1 MEVKTFMKQSKKLLS
16 LVLAIVMMFGVFSV
30 GASALTP
37 TAATQVKYNSIDEA
51 ELTAEQVAGIINDIL
66 DEVLAGVNLNIP
78 AVGLVIKD
86 VDSTLDTVAGISTLA
101 DIAGQDVA
109 KLKVDACKGV
119 KRSGGDLK
127 VLKALLQFLADNVG
141 GGANLQKVLIG
152 GIGEKSTDS
161 QLGVGGI
168 LWNGK
173 ALGISL
179 GFSLKEIVD
188 GNEIIKGTGY
198 TLNGLLKDIP
208 GFLKYELFEM
218 LLKGSFAYTKD
229 KVVDGVTYPNGDNK
243 TYQESGTSSL
253 SLDDFAN
260 TAIYNLLTTPQSYK
274 YEGEGEGA
282 YKVWDANSIVSKSF
296 AALDPTEA
304 KALVNV
310 NTNSLLGILDN
321 VINIAYDEFGPTV
334 LNNDAKKL
342 LMQATGVDFIKL
354 DNEKDASLIATIK
367 AAPDYVDV
375 ATASDVSSVKNY
387 LCNAQMWKVGGVWY
401 FRDNVNVVQRDADGN
416 ALLDADGNEIVAKE
430 DRFFKAN
437 VSGANE
443 FYDIVNWDYK
453 FVPGDIDLKAMITE
467 NGSLFG
473 SLNSLLYKVLV
484 KAVNSDV
491 LDVNTVWTDGANSNL
506 NANLLRTAKYVL
518 KNYTRRIFGKNSEF
532 VDPANGYK
540 ATAAFAQKVD
550 SSSLIELV
558 EYIGLPFFSDA
569 MPQLILPED
578 GLGSDNEAK
587 LVKFGVSVIREFLTD
602 ITPDINYDS
611 YIYTDLG
618 TGSRKYVNH
627 TADEWINVLLNMGMD
642 VAFEELRNITNFT
655 AETPAQ
661 GITLERWQGMLDT
674 IILWAADYVG
684 TGSSSVLKGFDPNKI
699 ASIEGPFNKLSY
711 ILNTLLP
718 LGFISGCETESYAFD
733 VQAFYDRVL
742 MPLVKEFDIEAV
754 LSLFGRSNTHYN
766 FLKDANVVTAV
777 LDLLNSVLSLVTGN
791 TLFAN
796 TSSLNAAITGPNLA
810 TLLTNLLKGINNRR
824 DDLLDNALP
833 VVAIFISDW
842 GGEQAISTPKA
853 SVSDAYVGSNDGSVS
868 GRFKISGSTK
878 GMWRSYV
885 DASGTRQYDK
895 QYSYEITRA
904 TFADLEGNALSNWS
918 VSNLACKLGEASGA
932 VKEQEVTLNGTGIP
946 VGGQIVTMKIF
957 YKVLDEDGNQLGGQ
971 EFSIDKTFFAAYGK
985 EGSTSKFFKAT
996 KKHLG
1001 TTTSIEG
1008 FATTPIFANVDNA
1021 GSDLTATV
1029 AYYIVRDTI
1038 SMGKSFA
1045 PTAGVNVT
1053 GGAQYGVSLANIASF
1068 NTHALDK
1075 DERREVKFTVDTA
1088 AFNAV
1093 SANVASWKVTGT
1105 TSDKMPDNNPIT
1117 VNVYFYSGAE
1127 RDALKRDVQDELKMA
1142 RKAYEYD
1149 SAAWE
1154 AYMGA
1159 LKAAF
1164 ASAYTPDNAMRSTVN
1179 MDYNSLKAALANAV
1193 TALEAAK
1200 LVNPTIPEDGAVDN
1214 TAAIADLKA
1223 TVKAYEGAR
1232 TKGYTDYLL
1241 YRWDRY
1247 VKWRNEANDYV
1258 NRAAAVSAGSAETQ
1272 KFPYANLKASEVKKL
1287 SALTSYEAYINALL
1301 VNMTEEEAAAALAEY
1316 NNGVKSLN
1324 SVSGLDIAQAKNMY
1338 NRSTARLV
1346 ERYNGEKQTYYLQ
1359 KEIDD
1364 ATAAITSKGNYTD
1377 KSWARYTAA
1386 LQAAQA
1392 ALNANE
1398 SQVQMFDAKYELQVA
1413 RNELRTEE
1421 ADDTELKALIA
1432 QAQAALANASAYD
1445 NTNAEFGAV
1454 LAALGMASV
1463 TDADG
1468 NSVDLFP
1475 NGALNIV
1482 NKSYDVDDQ
1491 RKYDRAADALRVAL
1505 AKLTF
1510 KGATVAGASE
1520 TEVGKDEDGN
1530 AVTVKAAVIDQKL
1543 AADAVKGLFTLASAD
1558 NKVVSLNG
1566 TYALSGDDTAIYT
1579 GTGSTLTF
1587 VKTVNGVA
1595 LPVYT
1600 LSLVVKGDVNGDGVV
1615 DALDAM
1621 AVELA
1626 ANNNASLNGLFFAAG
1641 DVTSDG
1647 AIAVADY
1654 SAVVNTAVRG

>member
-1 MEVKTFMKQSKKLLS
+1 MKQSKKLLS

-86 VDSTLDTVAGISTLA
+86 VDSTLDTIAGISTLA

-416 ALLDADGNEIVAKE
+416 ALLDADGKEIVAKE

-578 GLGSDNEAK
+578 GLGSDKEAK

-684 TGSSSVLKGFDPNKI
+684 TGSSSVLNGFDPNKI

-766 FLKDANVVTAV
+766 FLKDSNVVKAV

-810 TLLTNLLKGINNRR
+810 TLLTNLLKGINNRK
-824 DDLLDNALP
+824 DALLDNALP

-868 GRFKISGSTK
+868 GKFKISGSTK

-1001 TTTSIEG
+1001 TSTSIEG
-1008 FATTPIFANVDNA
+1008 FATTPIFANVDNT
-1021 GSDLTATV
+1021 GSDLAETV
-1029 AYYIVRDTI
+1029 AYYMVRDTI
-1038 SMGKSFA
+1038 SMGKKFA

-1068 NTHALDK
+1068 NTHELDK

-1247 VKWRNEANDYV
+1247 VKWRNKANDYV

-1338 NRSTARLV
+1338 TRSTARLV

-1359 KEIDD
+1359 KEIAD

-1432 QAQAALANASAYD
+1432 QAQAALANASSYD

-1463 TDADG
+1463 KDADG

-1566 TYALSGDDTAIYT
+1566 TYALSGDDTAIYI

>member
-66 DEVLAGVNLNIP
+66 DEVLAGVNLDIS

-86 VDSTLDTVAGISTLA
+86 VDSTLDTIAGIKTLA
-101 DIAGQDVA
+101 NIAGEDVA

-243 TYQESGTSSL
+243 THQESGTSSL

-367 AAPDYVDV
+367 SAPDYVDV

-627 TADEWINVLLNMGMD
+627 TADEWINLLLNMGMD

-684 TGSSSVLKGFDPNKI
+684 TGSSSVLNGFDPNKI

-1105 TSDKMPDNNPIT
+1105 TSDKMADNNPIT

-1247 VKWRNEANDYV
+1247 VKWRNKANDYV

-1482 NKSYDVDDQ
+1482 EKSYDVDDQ

-1587 VKTVNGVA
+1587 VKTVNGVT

-1647 AIAVADY
+1647 AIAVLDY

>member
-1 MEVKTFMKQSKKLLS
+1 MKQSKKLLS

-66 DEVLAGVNLNIP
+66 DEVLAGVNLNIS
-78 AVGLVIKD
+78 ALGLVIKD
-86 VDSTLDTVAGISTLA
+86 VDSTLDTIAGISTLA

-152 GIGEKSTDS
+152 GIGEKSTDK

-173 ALGISL
+173 AAGISL

-208 GFLKYELFEM
+208 GFLKYELFEL

-253 SLDDFAN
+253 SLDAFAN
-260 TAIYNLLTTPQSYK
+260 TAVYNLLTTPQSYK

-506 NANLLRTAKYVL
+506 NANLLKTAQYVL

-842 GGEQAISTPKA
+842 GGEQAISAPKA

-868 GRFKISGSTK
+868 GKFKISGSTK

-996 KKHLG
+996 KKHLAVS
-1001 TTTSIEG
+1001 TSIEG
-1008 FATTPIFANVDNA
+1008 FATTPIFANVDNK
-1021 GSDLTATV
+1021 GSDLAETV
-1029 AYYIVRDTI
+1029 AYYMVRDTS
-1038 SMGKSFA
+1038 SMGKKYA

-1105 TSDKMPDNNPIT
+1105 TSDKMADNNPIT

-1127 RDALKRDVQDELKMA
+1127 RDSLKRDVQDELKMA

-1179 MDYNSLKAALANAV
+1179 MDYNGLKAALADAV

-1223 TVKAYEGAR
+1223 TVKAYEDDR

-1247 VKWRNEANDYV
+1247 VKWRNKANDYA

-1338 NRSTARLV
+1338 TRSTARLV

-1359 KEIDD
+1359 KEIAD

-1432 QAQAALANASAYD
+1432 QAQAALANASSYD

>member
-1 MEVKTFMKQSKKLLS
+1 MKQSKKLLS

-229 KVVDGVTYPNGDNK
+229 KVVGGVTYPNGDNK

-868 GRFKISGSTK
+868 GKFKISGSTK

-1001 TTTSIEG
+1001 TSTSIEG
-1008 FATTPIFANVDNA
+1008 FATTPIFANVDNT
-1021 GSDLTATV
+1021 GSDLAETV
-1029 AYYIVRDTI
+1029 AYYMVRDTI
-1038 SMGKSFA
+1038 SMGKKFA

-1068 NTHALDK
+1068 NTHELDK

-1154 AYMGA
+1154 AYMSA

-1223 TVKAYEGAR
+1223 TVKAYEDAR

-1247 VKWRNEANDYV
+1247 VKWRNKANDYV

-1338 NRSTARLV
+1338 TRSTARLV

-1359 KEIDD
+1359 KEIAD

-1482 NKSYDVDDQ
+1482 EKSYDVDDQ

-1558 NKVVSLNG
+1558 DKVVSLNG

>member
-1 MEVKTFMKQSKKLLS
+1 MKQSKKLLS

-253 SLDDFAN
+253 SLDDFAH

-868 GRFKISGSTK
+868 GKFKISGSTK

-1001 TTTSIEG
+1001 TSTSIEG
-1008 FATTPIFANVDNA
+1008 FATTPIFANVDNT
-1021 GSDLTATV
+1021 GSDLAETV
-1029 AYYIVRDTI
+1029 AYYMVRDTI
-1038 SMGKSFA
+1038 SMGKKFA

-1068 NTHALDK
+1068 NTHELDK

-1105 TSDKMPDNNPIT
+1105 TSDKMADNNPIT

-1127 RDALKRDVQDELKMA
+1127 RDSLKRDVQDELKMA

-1179 MDYNSLKAALANAV
+1179 MDYNGLKAALADAV

-1200 LVNPTIPEDGAVDN
+1200 LENPTIPEDGAVDN

-1223 TVKAYEGAR
+1223 TVKAYEDDR

-1247 VKWRNEANDYV
+1247 VKWRNKANDYV

-1432 QAQAALANASAYD
+1432 QAQAALANASSYD

-1566 TYALSGDDTAIYT
+1566 TYALSGDDTASDT

>member
-1 MEVKTFMKQSKKLLS
+1 MKQSKKLLS

-66 DEVLAGVNLNIP
+66 DEVLAGVNLNIS
-78 AVGLVIKD
+78 ALGLVIKD
-86 VDSTLDTVAGISTLA
+86 VDSTLDTIAGISTLA

-152 GIGEKSTDS
+152 GIGEKSTDK

-173 ALGISL
+173 AAGISL

-253 SLDDFAN
+253 SLDAFAN
-260 TAIYNLLTTPQSYK
+260 TAVYNLLTTPQSYK

-416 ALLDADGNEIVAKE
+416 ALLDADGKEIVAKE

-627 TADEWINVLLNMGMD
+627 TADEWINLLLNMGMD

-661 GITLERWQGMLDT
+661 GISLERWQGMLDT

-766 FLKDANVVTAV
+766 FLKDANVVKAV

-842 GGEQAISTPKA
+842 GGEQAISAPKA

-904 TFADLEGNALSNWS
+904 TFADLEGNALSNWT

-1223 TVKAYEGAR
+1223 TVKAYEDAR

-1247 VKWRNEANDYV
+1247 VKWRNKANDYA

-1359 KEIDD
+1359 KEIAD

>member
-1 MEVKTFMKQSKKLLS
+1 MKQSKKLLS

-66 DEVLAGVNLNIP
+66 DEVLAGVNLDIS

-86 VDSTLDTVAGISTLA
+86 VDSTLDTIAGIKTLA
-101 DIAGQDVA
+101 NIAGEDVA

-243 TYQESGTSSL
+243 THQESGTSSL

-367 AAPDYVDV
+367 SAPDYVDV

-627 TADEWINVLLNMGMD
+627 TADEWINLLLNMGMD

-684 TGSSSVLKGFDPNKI
+684 TGSSSVLNGFDPNKI

-1105 TSDKMPDNNPIT
+1105 TSDKMADNNPIT

-1247 VKWRNEANDYV
+1247 VKWRNKANDYV

-1482 NKSYDVDDQ
+1482 EKSYDVDDQ

-1587 VKTVNGVA
+1587 VKTVNGVT

-1647 AIAVADY
+1647 AIAVLDY

>member
-1 MEVKTFMKQSKKLLS
+1 MKQSKKLLS
-16 LVLAIVMMFGVFSV
+16 LVLAVVMMFGVFSV
-30 GASALTP
+30 GVSALTP

-66 DEVLAGVNLNIP
+66 DEVLAGVNLDVS
-78 AVGLVIKD
+78 AAGLVIKD
-86 VDSTLDTVAGISTLA
+86 VDTTLETLEGIKTLA
-101 DIAGQDVA
+101 NLAGEDVA
-109 KLKVDACKGV
+109 KLDVSAVKGV
-119 KRSGGDLK
+119 RRSSGDLK
-127 VLKALLQFLADNVG
+127 VLKALLEFLADNVG
-141 GGANLQKVLIG
+141 AGANLQKVLIG
-152 GIGEKSTDS
+152 GIGKTSTSS

-168 LWNGK
+168 LWDGK
-173 ALGISL
+173 VIGISL
-179 GFSLKEIVD
+179 GFSLKEIVEGD
-188 GNEIIKGTGY
+188 EIIKGSGY
-198 TLNGLLKDIP
+198 TLNGLLKDVP

-253 SLDDFAN
+253 SLDAFAN
-260 TAIYNLLTTPQSYK
+260 TAVYNLLTTPQSYK

-296 AALDPTEA
+296 AALDPETA
-304 KALVNV
+304 KGLVNV

-321 VINIAYDEFGPTV
+321 VINLAYDEFGPTV

-342 LMQATGVDFIKL
+342 LMEATGVDFIKL

-416 ALLDADGNEIVAKE
+416 ALLDADGNEIVSKE

-453 FVPGDIDLKAMITE
+453 FVPGDIDLKAMISQY
-467 NGSLFG
+467 GSLFG
-473 SLNSLLYKVLV
+473 SLNSLLYKILV

-491 LDVNTVWTDGANSNL
+491 LDVNTVWADGDNSHI
-506 NANLLRTAKYVL
+506 NANLLNTAKYVL

-532 VDPANGYK
+532 VDAANGYK

-558 EYIGLPFFSDA
+558 EYIGLPFFGDA
-569 MPQLILPED
+569 MPQLILPAD

-602 ITPDINYDS
+602 ITPDVNYDS

-618 TGSRKYVNH
+618 TGSRKYANH

-674 IILWAADYVG
+674 IILWAVEYVG
-684 TGSSSVLKGFDPNKI
+684 TGSSSVLNGFDPNKI

-766 FLKDANVVTAV
+766 FLKDKNVVTAV

-791 TLFAN
+791 KLLAD

-824 DDLLDNALP
+824 DGLLDNALP

-853 SVSDAYVGSNDGSVS
+853 SVSDTYVGSNNGSVS
-868 GRFKISGSTK
+868 GKFKISGSTK

-918 VSNLACKLGEASGA
+918 VSNLACKLGETSGA

-971 EFSIDKTFFAAYGK
+971 EFSIDKTFFAAYGAESTNESTVFRSERK
-985 EGSTSKFFKAT
+985 KYASTSWEEIHAFSPYFVNISGDVAGTLGSLTAYYAKGEKKLSTPARLQVVIKAGET
-996 KKHLG
+996 HG
-1001 TTTSIEG
+1001 ISIPVTDLQNSEQ
-1008 FATTPIFANVDNA
+1008 TVDNDDSYRTYYSVSDA
-1021 GSDLTATV
+1021 TALSNTASGSVATW
-1029 AYYIVRDTI
+1029 TI
-1038 SMGKSFA
+1038 SGKTSYTTKTNS
-1045 PTAGVNVT
+1045 PLNV
-1053 GGAQYGVSLANIASF
+1053 
-1068 NTHALDK
+1068 
-1075 DERREVKFTVDTA
+1075 
-1088 AFNAV
+1088 
-1093 SANVASWKVTGT
+1093 
-1105 TSDKMPDNNPIT
+1105 KMYLYN
-1117 VNVYFYSGAE
+1117 GAE

-1164 ASAYTPDNAMRSTVN
+1164 ASAYTTDNAMRSTVN
-1179 MDYNSLKAALANAV
+1179 MDYNGLKAALADAV

-1200 LVNPTIPEDGAVDN
+1200 LENPTVPEDGAVDN

-1223 TVKAYEGAR
+1223 TVKAYEDAR

-1247 VKWRNEANDYV
+1247 VNWRNKANDYI

-1287 SALTSYEAYINALL
+1287 AALTSYEAYINALL

-1316 NNGVKSLN
+1316 NNGIKSLN

-1338 NRSTARLV
+1338 NRSTARLI
-1346 ERYNGEKQTYYLQ
+1346 ERYNGTKQTYYLQ
-1359 KEIDD
+1359 MEIAD

-1432 QAQAALANASAYD
+1432 QAQAALAGAAAYD

-1454 LAALGMASV
+1454 LAALGMANV

-1482 NKSYDVDDQ
+1482 DKSYDVDDQ
-1491 RKYDRAADALRVAL
+1491 RKYDRAADALRAAL

-1510 KGATVAGASE
+1510 KGATVAGAAE
-1520 TEVGKDEDGN
+1520 TEVGTDEDGN
-1530 AVTVKAAVIDQKL
+1530 KVTVKAAVIDQKL
-1543 AADAVKGLFTLASAD
+1543 AADAVKGLFTLAAAD
-1558 NKVVSLNG
+1558 DKVVSLNG

-1641 DVTSDG
+1641 DVTNDG

>member
-1 MEVKTFMKQSKKLLS
+1 MKQSKKLLS

-37 TAATQVKYNSIDEA
+37 TAATQVKYYSIDEA

-243 TYQESGTSSL
+243 THQESGTSSL

-627 TADEWINVLLNMGMD
+627 TADEWINLLLNMGMD

-684 TGSSSVLKGFDPNKI
+684 TGSSSVLNGFDPNKI

-868 GRFKISGSTK
+868 GKFKISGSTK

-1053 GGAQYGVSLANIASF
+1053 GGAQYGVSLAHIASF

-1223 TVKAYEGAR
+1223 TVKAYEDAR

-1247 VKWRNEANDYV
+1247 VKWRNKANDYV

-1272 KFPYANLKASEVKKL
+1272 KFSYANLKASEVKKL

-1338 NRSTARLV
+1338 TRSTARLV

-1359 KEIDD
+1359 KEIAD

-1482 NKSYDVDDQ
+1482 EKSYDVDDQ

-1600 LSLVVKGDVNGDGVV
+1600 LSLVVKGNVNGDGVV

>member
-1 MEVKTFMKQSKKLLS
+1 MKQSKKLLS

-66 DEVLAGVNLNIP
+66 DEVLAGVNLNIS
-78 AVGLVIKD
+78 ALGLVIKD
-86 VDSTLDTVAGISTLA
+86 VDSTLDTIAGISTLA

-173 ALGISL
+173 AAGISL

-253 SLDDFAN
+253 SLDAFAN
-260 TAIYNLLTTPQSYK
+260 TAVYNLLTTPQDYK

-310 NTNSLLGILDN
+310 NTNSLLEILDN

-684 TGSSSVLKGFDPNKI
+684 TGSSSVLNGFDPNKI

-766 FLKDANVVTAV
+766 FLKDTNVVKAV

-842 GGEQAISTPKA
+842 GGEQAISAPKA

-868 GRFKISGSTK
+868 GKFKISGSTK

-1001 TTTSIEG
+1001 TSTSIEG
-1008 FATTPIFANVDNA
+1008 FATTPIFANVDNT
-1021 GSDLTATV
+1021 GSDLAETV
-1029 AYYIVRDTI
+1029 AYYMVRDTI
-1038 SMGKSFA
+1038 SMGKKFA

-1068 NTHALDK
+1068 NTHELDK

-1247 VKWRNEANDYV
+1247 VKWRNKANDYV

-1398 SQVQMFDAKYELQVA
+1398 SQVQMFDTKYELQVA

-1432 QAQAALANASAYD
+1432 QAQAALANASSYD

-1482 NKSYDVDDQ
+1482 EKSYDVDDQ

>member
-1 MEVKTFMKQSKKLLS
+1 MKQSKKLLS

-66 DEVLAGVNLNIP
+66 DEVLAGVNLNIS
-78 AVGLVIKD
+78 ALGLVIKD
-86 VDSTLDTVAGISTLA
+86 VDSTLDTIAGISTLA

-152 GIGEKSTDS
+152 GIGEKSTDK

-173 ALGISL
+173 AAGISL

-229 KVVDGVTYPNGDNK
+229 KVVDGVTYPNGDNQ

-253 SLDDFAN
+253 SLDAFAN
-260 TAIYNLLTTPQSYK
+260 TAVYNLLTTPQSYK

-416 ALLDADGNEIVAKE
+416 ALLDADGKEIVAKE

-627 TADEWINVLLNMGMD
+627 TADEWINLLLNMGMD

-661 GITLERWQGMLDT
+661 GISLERWQGMLDT

-766 FLKDANVVTAV
+766 FLKDANVVKAV

-842 GGEQAISTPKA
+842 GGEQAISAPKA

-868 GRFKISGSTK
+868 GKFKISGSTK

-1223 TVKAYEGAR
+1223 TVKAYEDAR

-1247 VKWRNEANDYV
+1247 VKWRNKANDYA

-1654 SAVVNTAVRG
+1654 SAVVNTAVGG

>member
-1 MEVKTFMKQSKKLLS
+1 MKQSKKLLS

-208 GFLKYELFEM
+208 GFLKYELFEL

-684 TGSSSVLKGFDPNKI
+684 TGSSSVLNGFDPNKI

-766 FLKDANVVTAV
+766 FLKDANVVKAV

-1127 RDALKRDVQDELKMA
+1127 RDSLKRDVQDELKMA

-1223 TVKAYEGAR
+1223 TVKAYEDDR

-1247 VKWRNEANDYV
+1247 VKWRNKANDYA

-1338 NRSTARLV
+1338 TRSTARLV

-1432 QAQAALANASAYD
+1432 QAQAALANASSYD

>member
-1 MEVKTFMKQSKKLLS
+1 MKQSKKLLS
-16 LVLAIVMMFGVFSV
+16 LVLAVVMMFGVFSV
-30 GASALTP
+30 GVSALTP

-66 DEVLAGVNLNIP
+66 DEVLAGVNLDVS
-78 AVGLVIKD
+78 AAGLVIKD
-86 VDSTLDTVAGISTLA
+86 VDTTLETLEGIKTLA
-101 DIAGQDVA
+101 NLAGEDVA
-109 KLKVDACKGV
+109 KLDVSAVKGV
-119 KRSGGDLK
+119 RRSSGDLK
-127 VLKALLQFLADNVG
+127 VLKALLEFLADNVG
-141 GGANLQKVLIG
+141 AGANLQKVLIG
-152 GIGEKSTDS
+152 GIGKTSTSS

-168 LWNGK
+168 LWDGK
-173 ALGISL
+173 VIGISL
-179 GFSLKEIVD
+179 GFSLKEIVEGD
-188 GNEIIKGTGY
+188 EIIKGSGY
-198 TLNGLLKDIP
+198 TLNGLLKDVP

-253 SLDDFAN
+253 SLDAFAN
-260 TAIYNLLTTPQSYK
+260 TAVYNLLTTPQSYK

-296 AALDPTEA
+296 AALDPETA

-321 VINIAYDEFGPTV
+321 VINLAYDEFGPTV

-342 LMQATGVDFIKL
+342 LMEATGVDFIKL

-416 ALLDADGNEIVAKE
+416 ALLDADGNEIVSKE

-453 FVPGDIDLKAMITE
+453 FVPGDIDLKAMISQY
-467 NGSLFG
+467 GSLFG
-473 SLNSLLYKVLV
+473 SLNSLLYKILV

-491 LDVNTVWTDGANSNL
+491 LDVNTVWADGDNSHI
-506 NANLLRTAKYVL
+506 NANLLNTAKYVL

-532 VDPANGYK
+532 VDAANGYK

-558 EYIGLPFFSDA
+558 EYIGLPFFGDA
-569 MPQLILPED
+569 MPQLILPAD

-602 ITPDINYDS
+602 ITPDVNYDS

-618 TGSRKYVNH
+618 TGSRKYANH

-674 IILWAADYVG
+674 IILWAVEYVG
-684 TGSSSVLKGFDPNKI
+684 TGSSSVLNGFDPNKI

-766 FLKDANVVTAV
+766 FLKDKNVVTAV

-791 TLFAN
+791 KLLAN

-824 DDLLDNALP
+824 DGLLDNALP

-853 SVSDAYVGSNDGSVS
+853 SVSDTYVGSNNGSVS
-868 GRFKISGSTK
+868 GKFKISGSTK

-918 VSNLACKLGEASGA
+918 VSNLACKLGETSGA

-971 EFSIDKTFFAAYGK
+971 EFSIDKTFFAAYGAESTNESTVFRSERK
-985 EGSTSKFFKAT
+985 KYASTSWEEIHAFSPYFVNISGDVAGT
-996 KKHLG
+996 LG
-1001 TTTSIEG
+1001 S
-1008 FATTPIFANVDNA
+1008 
-1021 GSDLTATV
+1021 LTAYYAKGEKKLSTPARLQVVIKAGETHGISIPVTDLQNSEQTV
-1029 AYYIVRDTI
+1029 ENDDSYRTYYSVSDATALSNTASGSVATWTI
-1038 SMGKSFA
+1038 SGKTSYTTKTNS
-1045 PTAGVNVT
+1045 PLNV
-1053 GGAQYGVSLANIASF
+1053 
-1068 NTHALDK
+1068 
-1075 DERREVKFTVDTA
+1075 
-1088 AFNAV
+1088 
-1093 SANVASWKVTGT
+1093 
-1105 TSDKMPDNNPIT
+1105 KMYLYN
-1117 VNVYFYSGAE
+1117 GAE

-1164 ASAYTPDNAMRSTVN
+1164 ASAYTSDNAMRSTVN
-1179 MDYNSLKAALANAV
+1179 MDYNGLKAALADAV

-1200 LVNPTIPEDGAVDN
+1200 LENPTVPEDGAVDN

-1223 TVKAYEGAR
+1223 TVKAYEDAR

-1247 VKWRNEANDYV
+1247 VNWRNKANDYI

-1287 SALTSYEAYINALL
+1287 AALTSYEAYINALL

-1316 NNGVKSLN
+1316 NNGIKSLN

-1338 NRSTARLV
+1338 NRSTARLI
-1346 ERYNGEKQTYYLQ
+1346 ERYNGTKQTYYLQ
-1359 KEIDD
+1359 MEIAD

-1432 QAQAALANASAYD
+1432 QAQAALAGAAAYD

-1454 LAALGMASV
+1454 LAALGMANV

-1482 NKSYDVDDQ
+1482 DKSYDVDDQ
-1491 RKYDRAADALRVAL
+1491 RKYDRAADALRAAL

-1510 KGATVAGASE
+1510 KGATVAGAAE
-1520 TEVGKDEDGN
+1520 TEVGTDEDGN

-1543 AADAVKGLFTLASAD
+1543 AADAVKGLFTLAAAD
-1558 NKVVSLNG
+1558 DKVVSLNG

-1641 DVTSDG
+1641 DVTNDG

-1654 SAVVNTAVRG
+1654 AAVVNTAVRG

>member
-1 MEVKTFMKQSKKLLS
+1 MKQSKKLLS

-684 TGSSSVLKGFDPNKI
+684 TGSSSVLNGFDPNKI

-766 FLKDANVVTAV
+766 FLKDANVVKAV

-1127 RDALKRDVQDELKMA
+1127 RDSLKRDVQDELKMA

-1154 AYMGA
+1154 AYMSA

-1223 TVKAYEGAR
+1223 TVKAYEDAR

-1247 VKWRNEANDYV
+1247 VKWRNKANDYV

-1338 NRSTARLV
+1338 TRSTARLV

-1359 KEIDD
+1359 KEIAD

-1392 ALNANE
+1392 ALNAKE

-1432 QAQAALANASAYD
+1432 QAQAALANASSYD

-1647 AIAVADY
+1647 AIEVADY

>member
-1 MEVKTFMKQSKKLLS
+1 MKQSKKLLS

-66 DEVLAGVNLNIP
+66 DEVLAGVNLNIS
-78 AVGLVIKD
+78 ALGLVIKD
-86 VDSTLDTVAGISTLA
+86 VDSTLDTIAGISTLA

-173 ALGISL
+173 AVGISL

-253 SLDDFAN
+253 SLDAFAN
-260 TAIYNLLTTPQSYK
+260 TAVYNLLTTPQSYK

-684 TGSSSVLKGFDPNKI
+684 TGSSSVLNGFDPNKI

-1127 RDALKRDVQDELKMA
+1127 RDSLKRDVQDELKMA

-1223 TVKAYEGAR
+1223 TVKAYEDDR

-1247 VKWRNEANDYV
+1247 VKWRNKANDYA

-1338 NRSTARLV
+1338 TRSTARLV

-1432 QAQAALANASAYD
+1432 QAQAALANASSYD

-1463 TDADG
+1463 KDADG
-1468 NSVDLFP
+1468 NLVDLFP

>member
-1 MEVKTFMKQSKKLLS
+1 MKQSKKLLS

-253 SLDDFAN
+253 SLDAFAN
-260 TAIYNLLTTPQSYK
+260 TAVYNLLTTPQSYK

-684 TGSSSVLKGFDPNKI
+684 TGSSSVLNGFDPNKI

-766 FLKDANVVTAV
+766 FLKDANVVKAV

-1223 TVKAYEGAR
+1223 TVKAYEDDR

-1247 VKWRNEANDYV
+1247 VKWRNKANDYA

-1338 NRSTARLV
+1338 TRSTARLV

-1359 KEIDD
+1359 KEIAD

-1432 QAQAALANASAYD
+1432 QAQAALANASSYD

>member
-1 MEVKTFMKQSKKLLS
+1 MKQSKKLLS

-66 DEVLAGVNLNIP
+66 DEVLAGVNLNIS
-78 AVGLVIKD
+78 ALGLVIKD
-86 VDSTLDTVAGISTLA
+86 VDSTLNTIAGISTLA

-152 GIGEKSTDS
+152 GIGEKSTDK

-173 ALGISL
+173 AVGISL

-229 KVVDGVTYPNGDNK
+229 KVVGGVTYPNGDNK

-253 SLDDFAN
+253 SLDAFAN
-260 TAIYNLLTTPQSYK
+260 TAVYNLLTTPQNYK

-282 YKVWDANSIVSKSF
+282 HKVWDANSIVSKSF
-296 AALDPTEA
+296 AALDPETA

-342 LMQATGVDFIKL
+342 LMQAVGVDFIKL

-401 FRDNVNVVQRDADGN
+401 FRDNVNVVQRGADGN

-532 VDPANGYK
+532 VDAANGYK

-602 ITPDINYDS
+602 ITPDVNYDS

-618 TGSRKYVNH
+618 TGSRKYANH

-684 TGSSSVLKGFDPNKI
+684 TGSSSVLNGFDPNKI

-766 FLKDANVVTAV
+766 FLKDKNVVTAV

-810 TLLTNLLKGINNRR
+810 TLLTNLLKGINNRK
-824 DDLLDNALP
+824 DGLLDNALP

-853 SVSDAYVGSNDGSVS
+853 SVSDTYVGSNNGSVS
-868 GRFKISGSTK
+868 GDFKISGSTK

-932 VKEQEVTLNGTGIP
+932 VKEQKVTLNGTGIP
-946 VGGQIVTMKIF
+946 VGGQIVTIKIF

-971 EFSIDKTFFAAYGK
+971 EFAIEKTFFAAYGK

-996 KKHLG
+996 KKHNLIS
-1001 TTTSIEG
+1001 TSIEG
-1008 FATTPIFANVDNA
+1008 FATTPIFANVDNT
-1021 GSDLTATV
+1021 GSDLAETV
-1029 AYYIVRDTI
+1029 AYYMVRDTS
-1038 SMGKSFA
+1038 SMGKSYA
-1045 PTAGVNVT
+1045 PVAGVNVT
-1053 GGAQYGVSLANIASF
+1053 GSAQYGISLANIASF
-1068 NTHALDK
+1068 NTHELNK
-1075 DERREVKFTVDTA
+1075 NERREVKFTVDKA

-1093 SANVASWKVTGT
+1093 SSDAASWKVTGT
-1105 TSDKMPDNNPIT
+1105 TSNKMAENNPIT
-1117 VNVYFYSGAE
+1117 VKVYFYSGAE

-1164 ASAYTPDNAMRSTVN
+1164 ASAYTSDNAMRSTVN
-1179 MDYNSLKAALANAV
+1179 MDYNGLKAALANAV

-1247 VKWRNEANDYV
+1247 VKWRNKANDYV

-1359 KEIDD
+1359 KEIAD

-1432 QAQAALANASAYD
+1432 QAQAALAGASAYD

-1558 NKVVSLNG
+1558 DKVVSLNG

-1600 LSLVVKGDVNGDGVV
+1600 LNLVVKGDVNGDGVV

-1641 DVTSDG
+1641 DVTNDG

>member
-1 MEVKTFMKQSKKLLS
+1 MKQSKKLLS

-66 DEVLAGVNLNIP
+66 DEVLAGVNLNIS
-78 AVGLVIKD
+78 ALGLVIKD
-86 VDSTLDTVAGISTLA
+86 VDSTLNTIAGISTLA

-152 GIGEKSTDS
+152 GIGEKSTDK

-173 ALGISL
+173 AVGISL

-253 SLDDFAN
+253 SLDAFAN
-260 TAIYNLLTTPQSYK
+260 TAVYNLLTTPQSYK

-282 YKVWDANSIVSKSF
+282 HKVWDANSIVSKSF
-296 AALDPTEA
+296 AALDPETA

-401 FRDNVNVVQRDADGN
+401 FRDNVNVVQRGADGN

-602 ITPDINYDS
+602 ITPDVNYDS

-618 TGSRKYVNH
+618 TGSRKYANH
-627 TADEWINVLLNMGMD
+627 TADEWINVILNMGMD

-684 TGSSSVLKGFDPNKI
+684 TGSSSVLNGFDPNKI

-766 FLKDANVVTAV
+766 FLKDTNVVKAV

-810 TLLTNLLKGINNRR
+810 TLLTNLLKGINNRK
-824 DDLLDNALP
+824 DGLLDNALP

-853 SVSDAYVGSNDGSVS
+853 SVSDTYVGSNNGSVS
-868 GRFKISGSTK
+868 GKFKISGSTK

-895 QYSYEITRA
+895 QYSYEIIRA

-918 VSNLACKLGEASGA
+918 VSNLACKLGETSGA

-946 VGGQIVTMKIF
+946 VGGQIVTIKIF

-971 EFSIDKTFFAAYGK
+971 EFAIEKTFFAAYGAESTNESTVFRSERK
-985 EGSTSKFFKAT
+985 KYASTSWQEIHAFSPYFVNISGDVAGTLGSLTAYYAKGA
-996 KKHLG
+996 KHLSTPARLQVVIKAG
-1001 TTTSIEG
+1001 ETYGISIPVTDLERSEQ
-1008 FATTPIFANVDNA
+1008 TVDNDDSYRTYYSVSDA
-1021 GSDLTATV
+1021 TALSNTASGSVATW
-1029 AYYIVRDTI
+1029 TI
-1038 SMGKSFA
+1038 SGKTSYTTKTNS
-1045 PTAGVNVT
+1045 PLNV
-1053 GGAQYGVSLANIASF
+1053 
-1068 NTHALDK
+1068 
-1075 DERREVKFTVDTA
+1075 
-1088 AFNAV
+1088 
-1093 SANVASWKVTGT
+1093 
-1105 TSDKMPDNNPIT
+1105 KMYLYN
-1117 VNVYFYSGAE
+1117 GAE
-1127 RDALKRDVQDELKMA
+1127 RDSLKRDVQDELKMA

-1164 ASAYTPDNAMRSTVN
+1164 ASAYTSDNAMRSTVN
-1179 MDYNSLKAALANAV
+1179 MDYNGLKAALANAV

-1247 VKWRNEANDYV
+1247 VKWRNKANDYV
-1258 NRAAAVSAGSAETQ
+1258 NRASAVSAGSAETQ

-1338 NRSTARLV
+1338 NRSTARLI

-1359 KEIDD
+1359 KEIAD

-1432 QAQAALANASAYD
+1432 QAQAALAGAAAYD

-1454 LAALGMASV
+1454 LAALGMAKV

-1468 NSVDLFP
+1468 NEVDLFP

-1491 RKYDRAADALRVAL
+1491 RKYDRAADALRAAL

-1520 TEVGKDEDGN
+1520 TKVGEDEDGN

-1543 AADAVKGLFTLASAD
+1543 AADAVKGLFTLAAAD
-1558 NKVVSLNG
+1558 DKVVSLNG

-1600 LSLVVKGDVNGDGVV
+1600 LNLVVKGDINGDGVV

-1626 ANNNASLNGLFFAAG
+1626 ANNGAALNGLFFAAG
-1641 DVTSDG
+1641 DVTNDG

>member
-1 MEVKTFMKQSKKLLS
+1 MKQSKKLLS

-86 VDSTLDTVAGISTLA
+86 VDSTLDTIAGISTLA

-416 ALLDADGNEIVAKE
+416 ARLDADGNEIVAKE

-684 TGSSSVLKGFDPNKI
+684 TGSSSVLNGFDPNKI

-868 GRFKISGSTK
+868 GKFKISGSTK

-946 VGGQIVTMKIF
+946 VGGQIVTIKIF

-1001 TTTSIEG
+1001 TSTSIEG
-1008 FATTPIFANVDNA
+1008 FATTPIFANVDNT
-1021 GSDLTATV
+1021 GSDLAETV
-1029 AYYIVRDTI
+1029 AYYMVRDTS
-1038 SMGKSFA
+1038 SMGKKYA

-1068 NTHALDK
+1068 NTHELDK
-1075 DERREVKFTVDTA
+1075 NERREVKFTVDQA

-1093 SANVASWKVTGT
+1093 SSDVASWKVTGT
-1105 TSDKMPDNNPIT
+1105 TSDKMADNNPIT

-1247 VKWRNEANDYV
+1247 VKWRNKANDYV

-1432 QAQAALANASAYD
+1432 QAQAALANASSYD

-1482 NKSYDVDDQ
+1482 KKSYDVDDQ

>member
-86 VDSTLDTVAGISTLA
+86 VDSTLDTIAGISTLA

-253 SLDDFAN
+253 SLDAFAN
-260 TAIYNLLTTPQSYK
+260 TAVYNLLTTPQSYK

-627 TADEWINVLLNMGMD
+627 TADEWINLLLNMGMD

-684 TGSSSVLKGFDPNKI
+684 TGSSSVLNGFDPNKI

-754 LSLFGRSNTHYN
+754 LSLFGRSNKHYN

-868 GRFKISGSTK
+868 GKFKISGSTK

-904 TFADLEGNALSNWS
+904 TFADLEGNALPNWS
-918 VSNLACKLGEASGA
+918 VSNLACKLGEVNGA

-1127 RDALKRDVQDELKMA
+1127 RDSLKRDVQDELKMA

-1223 TVKAYEGAR
+1223 TVKAYEDAR

-1247 VKWRNEANDYV
+1247 VKWRNKANDYA

-1338 NRSTARLV
+1338 TRSTARLV

-1587 VKTVNGVA
+1587 VKTVNGVT

>member
-1 MEVKTFMKQSKKLLS
+1 MKQSKKLLS

-66 DEVLAGVNLNIP
+66 DEVLAGVNLNIS
-78 AVGLVIKD
+78 ALGLVIKD
-86 VDSTLDTVAGISTLA
+86 VDSTLNTIAGISTLA

-152 GIGEKSTDS
+152 GIGEKSTDK
-161 QLGVGGI
+161 QLGVGSI

-173 ALGISL
+173 AVGISL

-253 SLDDFAN
+253 SLDAFAN
-260 TAIYNLLTTPQSYK
+260 TAVYNLLTTPQNYK

-282 YKVWDANSIVSKSF
+282 HKVWDANSIVSKSF
-296 AALDPTEA
+296 AALDPEEA

-342 LMQATGVDFIKL
+342 LMQAVGVDFIKL

-401 FRDNVNVVQRDADGN
+401 FRDNVNVVQRGADGN

-602 ITPDINYDS
+602 ITPDVNYDS

-618 TGSRKYVNH
+618 TGSRKYANH

-684 TGSSSVLKGFDPNKI
+684 TGSSSVLNGFDPNKI

-766 FLKDANVVTAV
+766 FLKDKNVVTAV

-810 TLLTNLLKGINNRR
+810 TLLTNLLKGINNRK
-824 DDLLDNALP
+824 DGLLDNALP

-853 SVSDAYVGSNDGSVS
+853 SVSDTYVGSNNGSVS
-868 GRFKISGSTK
+868 GDFKISGSTK

-932 VKEQEVTLNGTGIP
+932 VKEQKVTLNGTGIP
-946 VGGQIVTMKIF
+946 VGGQIVTIKIF

-971 EFSIDKTFFAAYGK
+971 EFAIEKTFFAAYGK

-996 KKHLG
+996 KKHNLIS
-1001 TTTSIEG
+1001 TSIEG
-1008 FATTPIFANVDNA
+1008 FATTPIFANVDNT
-1021 GSDLTATV
+1021 GSDLAETV
-1029 AYYIVRDTI
+1029 AYYMVRDTS
-1038 SMGKSFA
+1038 SMGKSYA
-1045 PTAGVNVT
+1045 PVAGVNVT
-1053 GGAQYGVSLANIASF
+1053 GSAQYGISLANIASF
-1068 NTHALDK
+1068 NTHELDK
-1075 DERREVKFTVDTA
+1075 DERREVKFTVDKA

-1093 SANVASWKVTGT
+1093 SSDAASWKVTGT
-1105 TSDKMPDNNPIT
+1105 TSNKMAENNPIT
-1117 VNVYFYSGAE
+1117 VKVYFYSGAE

-1164 ASAYTPDNAMRSTVN
+1164 ASAYTSDNAMRSTVN

-1223 TVKAYEGAR
+1223 TVKAYEDAR

-1247 VKWRNEANDYV
+1247 VKWRNKANDYV

-1301 VNMTEEEAAAALAEY
+1301 VNMTEEEEAAALAEY

-1338 NRSTARLV
+1338 NRSTARLI

-1359 KEIDD
+1359 KEIAD

-1432 QAQAALANASAYD
+1432 QAQAALAGAAAYD

-1454 LAALGMASV
+1454 LAALGMANV

-1558 NKVVSLNG
+1558 DKVVSLNG

-1600 LSLVVKGDVNGDGVV
+1600 LNLVVKGDVNGDGVV

-1641 DVTSDG
+1641 DVTNDG